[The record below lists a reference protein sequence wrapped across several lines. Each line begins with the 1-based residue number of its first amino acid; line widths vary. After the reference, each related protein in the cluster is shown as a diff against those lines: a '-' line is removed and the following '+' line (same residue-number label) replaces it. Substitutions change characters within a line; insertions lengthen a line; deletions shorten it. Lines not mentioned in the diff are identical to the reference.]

1 MPNWCWNTVEFT
13 GKQKNLENLK
23 KLLHKTVDI
32 QEATGLGQ
40 ILHSLEGAIDGYM
53 FNIHGIELGDEY
65 LSMAFESRWSPIPN
79 DMVRIAELFNLDF
92 TYSYEESGMEL
103 HGKYTFEIVDGES
116 HLAEQVAN
124 EEDIKACRIYDE
136 DGEDEGLDYE
146 KLHDLIESNDMFS
159 QSITRI
165 ENTTA

>member
-13 GKQKNLENLK
+13 GKQKNLENLN

-92 TYSYEESGMEL
+92 TYSYEESGMAL
-103 HGKYTFEIVDGES
+103 YGKYIFEIIDGEGS
-116 HLAEQVAN
+116 LYEQLATEDDIESCKTFDEEGDEQEFN
-124 EEDIKACRIYDE
+124 
-136 DGEDEGLDYE
+136 YE
-146 KLHDLIESNDMFS
+146 KLENLIESNEMIS